1 MQPTLVKESFD
12 MIVNRNI
19 VVRRVGNSLILP
31 STKVIELEVDRNV
44 FLPVKE
50 FIMFRVVSY
59 DENSGKLGLK
69 INSDIVNEGAFWV
82 SFEENS
88 NILSTLNIN
97 SVEITNPP
105 KRNTEFIQPISSIT
119 NISKIENKNIRENQT
134 RIWESIKTEQAP
146 KQAQK
151 AIITLQLP
159 VKDLIFS
166 NGKVSFEYY
175 IEQIRRKSSFDI
187 PHLFL
192 KTEHDSIKNYFPNI
206 LKIKHFTISVEF
218 EYLENRILNYSARSA
233 EISLIN
239 ELLFDQVEDLLIQ
252 DYIVNSTDEEIYT
265 LDEIASELSKK
276 TGLDESHDGQRL
288 LNKLFSKDKTKH
300 YYHLRYLSDKHLTN
314 IMTINLTAKPMSFI
328 FLLPY
333 QNNYCIVWETY
344 STNEATYAWKIDHKP
359 QSQLMERIQEIVDRI
374 KWLRNKNKMTY
385 LRTKPENFMR
395 IEHEYSGDDFGFKK
409 WKSQIESF
417 LQNTPSNP

>member
-1 MQPTLVKESFD
+1 

-19 VVRRVGNSLILP
+19 VVRREGNSLILP
-31 STKVIELEVDRNV
+31 STKLIALDVSRET
-44 FLPVKE
+44 FLPVKQ
-50 FIMFRVVSY
+50 FLMCRIVGY
-59 DENSGKLGLK
+59 DPNTGKLVLK
-69 INSDIVNEGAFWV
+69 VNSDLVTERGFWISV
-82 SFEENS
+82 EENS
-88 NILSTLNIN
+88 EILSTLNIN
-97 SVEITNPP
+97 SLEIVKLPS
-105 KRNTEFIQPISSIT
+105 RNIEYSQPNYPNY
-119 NISKIENKNIRENQT
+119 NISKVENSYTRENQIVT
-134 RIWESIKTEQAP
+134 WRANKIEQAP

-151 AIITLQLP
+151 TIITLQLP
-159 VKDLIFS
+159 VKELVFS

-206 LKIKHFTISVEF
+206 LKIKHFTISIEF
-218 EYLENRILNYSARSA
+218 EYLENKILNYSASSD

-252 DYIVNSTDEEIYT
+252 DYIINSTEEEIYS
-265 LDEIASELSKK
+265 LDEVTSELSKK

-314 IMTINLTAKPMSFI
+314 IITINLTAKPLSFI

-333 QNNYCIVWETY
+333 QNDYCIVWETY
-344 STNEATYAWKIDHKP
+344 STNEATYAWKIDQNP
-359 QSQLMERIQEIVDRI
+359 QSQLMKRFQEIVDRI
-374 KWLRNKNKMTY
+374 KWLRDKNKMAY

-409 WKSQIESF
+409 WKSQLEHF
-417 LQNTPSNP
+417 LQNANSTP